1 MISFLGTVGIF
12 CIINAYRISVASII
26 APFEYTI
33 IIYALI
39 IGYLLFDEIL
49 DYTSLIGITLIVLSG
64 LYILIREKPR
74 KTQIVTKTSLRK

>member
-1 MISFLGTVGIF
+1 MI
-12 CIINAYRISVASII
+12 AYRISLASII

-39 IGYLLFDEIL
+39 IGYIIFGEVL
-49 DYTSLIGITLIVLSG
+49 DYTSLIGIALIITSG

-74 KTQIVTKTSLRK
+74 RSQIVTNTSLRR